1 MRYLL
6 WMLLAA
12 VLNGCIPYS
21 DNPLTPPDM
30 AGPDPAIIGTWFLH
44 EEGETVFFHM
54 GIDEKTKGLRVV
66 MVEFQKNGEVKTSE
80 LIGHT
85 SRLGNKTYMNLRW
98 DLPADPEAGYL
109 FVKYQAEGERIGLGL
124 IRSDEVE
131 KAIREGKLR
140 GRIDQKP
147 PSVRLTESSEQLR
160 EYVQRQDAALFEE
173 LKWMNR
179 SNLSQGSSGASLGQ
193 GGEGITIERRQ
204 EFSETVYSLGDESCH
219 LSLTAYE
226 SESNLGVVVVRSK
239 CVLSWQRQLS
249 LIEKGLARVL
259 EDEKQASAFRAL
271 SWGRLAPDERVP
283 YEMSYRLALAAF
295 ESPLWDKK
303 RGRAKTGH
311 ENNCVVELA
320 NTADIYRE
328 LKVIFAVL
336 NRSVRFSSAE
346 KVLVMEAGKLPFFD
360 ALKMHGVQAKDRLPF
375 DCQAWFSVSGPEQ
388 Q

>member
-1 MRYLL
+1 MRYF
-6 WMLLAA
+6 WWVWLAA
-12 VLNGCIPYS
+12 ILNGCIPYS
-21 DNPLTPPDM
+21 DNPLTAPDK
-30 AGPDPAIIGTWFLH
+30 AGPDPAILGTWFLH
-44 EEGETVFFHM
+44 EEGETVFLHL

-66 MVEFQKNGEVKTSE
+66 MVEFQKDGEVKTSE

-85 SRLGNKTYMNLRW
+85 SRLGNNTYMNLRW
-98 DLPADPEAGYL
+98 DWPADPETGYL
-109 FVKYQAEGERIGLGL
+109 FVKYQIKGNRIALGL

-131 KAIREGKLR
+131 KAIREGKLQ
-140 GRIDQKP
+140 GRIDQNP
-147 PSVRLTESSEQLR
+147 TSVRLTGSSEQLQ

-179 SNLSQGSSGASLGQ
+179 WNLSQDPAGASLGQ
-193 GGEGITIERRQ
+193 DGDGITVERRQ

-226 SESNLGVVVVRSK
+226 SESNLGVVVARSK

-249 LIEKGLARVL
+249 LFEKGLTRML

-320 NTADIYRE
+320 NKEDIYRE
-328 LKVIFAVL
+328 LKVIFTTL